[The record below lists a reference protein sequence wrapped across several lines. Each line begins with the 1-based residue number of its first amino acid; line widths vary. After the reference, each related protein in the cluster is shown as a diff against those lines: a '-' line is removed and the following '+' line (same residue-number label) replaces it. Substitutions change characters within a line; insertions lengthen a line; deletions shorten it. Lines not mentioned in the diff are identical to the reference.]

1 MSVRKKFATSL
12 KGLTHVLSANVFI
25 LHLHTHTHIMC
36 VVGRATLITS
46 LNKRCRGHLFLAKTS
61 YNVIKLSHDYYFLL
75 LLFEEII
82 INNY

>member
-1 MSVRKKFATSL
+1 MSGLSVRKKIATFL

-46 LNKRCRGHLFLAKTS
+46 LNKSCRGHLFLAKTS
-61 YNVIKLSHDYYFLL
+61 YNVINLSHDYYYFFLY
-75 LLFEEII
+75 
-82 INNY
+82 NNN